1 MTSTS
6 RQEWERRAPASGG
19 NLDSTYGVVL
29 AGGRGTRLKQLTD
42 ACAKPAVPFAGKLK
56 IIDFTLGN
64 CVNSGIRRVSVLT
77 QYKGH
82 GLKHHVE
89 HAWAASYR
97 RASEFINV
105 VPPRRQHGDNCGYR
119 GTADA
124 VYQNLQMLRQA
135 GAQYVL
141 VLAGDHVYKM
151 DYNRIVDEHVKRA
164 AEVTVACIEV
174 PLAKASSFGV
184 VGIDDKDGRIRVF
197 DEKPKNPCPMPNR
210 PGVALASMG
219 IYVFNAVL
227 LYEALERDALDED
240 SDHDFGRNIIPGLIA
255 HARVFAHDFFHS
267 CVGSTESQPYWRDV
281 GTLDAYWQAHMDLLR
296 PMPELD
302 LFDGDWPI
310 RSRQH
315 QLVPNKLKFNAA
327 GCFGFESGSYFSSD
341 SLVDGVKV
349 KRSLLFSKVSVGKGS
364 VIENTL
370 LLPGVVVGRNAVVR
384 RAIVDS
390 DCVLPDDIEIGVDHE
405 LDRMRFTV
413 SENGVTLV
421 TASMLVPIAPPQVL
435 VIHQALFI

>member
-1 MTSTS
+1 MTSIS
-6 RQEWERRAPASGG
+6 RQKWERRAPAPGG
-19 NLDSTYGVVL
+19 VLDSTYGVVL

-64 CVNSGIRRVSVLT
+64 CVNSGLHRISVLT
-77 QYKGH
+77 QYEGQ
-82 GLKHHVE
+82 GLKHHIE
-89 HAWAASYR
+89 NAWSTSNR

-105 VPPRRQHGDNCGYR
+105 IPPRRQHGDGGGYR

-151 DYNRIVDEHVKRA
+151 DYNRIVAEHVRRA
-164 AEVTVACIEV
+164 ADVTVACIEV
-174 PLAKASSFGV
+174 PLEEASSFGV
-184 VGIDDKDGRIRVF
+184 VGIDGEGRIRVF
-197 DEKPKNPCPMPNR
+197 DEKPKVPSPMPNR

-219 IYVFNAVL
+219 IYVFNANL
-227 LYEALERDALDED
+227 LYEALEHNALDAD
-240 SDHDFGRNIIPGLIA
+240 SEHDFGRNIIPRLIA

-267 CVGSTESQPYWRDV
+267 CVGSTESHPYWRDV

-302 LFDGDWPI
+302 LFDGAWPI

-315 QLVPNKLKFNAA
+315 QLVPSQLKFKAQ
-327 GCFGFESGSYFSSD
+327 GCCGFANGSSFSSD
-341 SLVDGVKV
+341 SLIDGAKV
-349 KRSLLFSKVSVGKGS
+349 KRSMLFSKVSVGKGS
-364 VIENTL
+364 VIEDTL
-370 LLPGVVVGRNAVVR
+370 LLPGAVVGRNAVVR

-390 DCVLPDDIEIGVDHE
+390 DCVLPDDIQIGVDHE
-405 LDRMRFTV
+405 LDRLRFTV

-421 TASMLVPIAPPQVL
+421 TAGMLVPIASR
-435 VIHQALFI
+435 QAFAINQAPIA